1 MGTVCHD
8 YTAVV
13 IGQRIVD
20 LRQGRNHFPSKSV
33 LTNQLAPFSFLN
45 MFSGSTLGNHTFP
58 AAAAKAC
65 NELQSTISLHNHC
78 WHAANNS
85 KLFSLM
91 PYMTDLLMSV
101 CELNWLN
108 TPDVSP
114 AADFFHLW
122 YLCQIRQHISRQVM
136 KQLLHAFVIS
146 RLDYCNGTLASL
158 PMRLLGQLQRV
169 QNAAD
174 RRVLGL
180 QPRDHIKPALAA
192 SALEDTIQTVCV
204 NALCVTVQ
212 CPSYISNIVRNTTAS
227 SRRQGL
233 RSSTDRLLYTTRTK
247 LGERAFCHWP
257 DSLELTYRPSNPIWF
272 YIVCYVLC

>member
-1 MGTVCHD
+1 
-8 YTAVV
+8 
-13 IGQRIVD
+13 
-20 LRQGRNHFPSKSV
+20 
-33 LTNQLAPFSFLN
+33 
-45 MFSGSTLGNHTFP
+45 
-58 AAAAKAC
+58 
-65 NELQSTISLHNHC
+65 
-78 WHAANNS
+78 
-85 KLFSLM
+85 
-91 PYMTDLLMSV
+91 
-101 CELNWLN
+101 
-108 TPDVSP
+108 
-114 AADFFHLW
+114 
-122 YLCQIRQHISRQVM
+122 M

-158 PMRLLGQLQRV
+158 PMRLHGQLQRV

-192 SALEDTIQTVCV
+192 SALEDTIQTVSV
-204 NALCVTVQ
+204 NALYVTVQ

-233 RSSTDRLLYTTRTK
+233 RSSTDGLLYTTRTK